1 MCGCCGHARLC
12 AVLCALRNLLSCV
25 WISVALKAVLLCVH
39 SSQTVQL
46 CMKPQID
53 VCSCSSLYMLF
64 QKSLALLY
72 VCICILS
79 LTWWSSYTIFGVWS
93 FFLKHCRCAVCH
105 TLLVKVCQRGSV
117 KWFLLSLRLD
127 IKPMISALCSF
138 WTDFNRRKKRKIREK
153 PDFFRRARAYARA
166 QEGSQHCRPP

>member
-1 MCGCCGHARLC
+1 MRHSAYFALNCTVLCLGKCVGCCAHARLC
-12 AVLCALRNLLSCV
+12 AVRCVLRNLLSCV

-93 FFLKHCRCAVCH
+93 FSLKHCRCAVCH

-117 KWFLLSLRLD
+117 K
-127 IKPMISALCSF
+127 
-138 WTDFNRRKKRKIREK
+138 
-153 PDFFRRARAYARA
+153 
-166 QEGSQHCRPP
+166 